1 MLRAQ
6 FLCGRVFGLFLLEA
20 GLRDSIFSDK
30 WNQVIFSLLGCA
42 GCQGPE
48 ESGWLQLAG
57 PTVTAT
63 AHGGALGAQG
73 QVPGWPEGHGP
84 IASLPV
90 PRGLLLQGARPGWPV
105 RPPRAFSPA
114 PSCTHPSPTPCGQWT
129 RGIHRQLRG
138 YFSAVPGRKQITQS
152 GCWFVR

>member
-73 QVPGWPEGHGP
+73 QVPGWPEGTAP
-84 IASLPV
+84 SLPS
-90 PRGLLLQGARPGWPV
+90 PSPEGSSSKG
-105 RPPRAFSPA
+105 PA
-114 PSCTHPSPTPCGQWT
+114 PAG
-129 RGIHRQLRG
+129 L
-138 YFSAVPGRKQITQS
+138 
-152 GCWFVR
+152 